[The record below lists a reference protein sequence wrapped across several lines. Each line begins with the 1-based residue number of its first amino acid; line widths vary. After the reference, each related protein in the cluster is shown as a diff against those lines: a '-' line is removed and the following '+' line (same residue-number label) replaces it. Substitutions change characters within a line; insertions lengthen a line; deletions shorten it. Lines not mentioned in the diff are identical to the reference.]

1 MQVTSPVW
9 FGQDVKWELK
19 GKRKSY
25 FGGERSSLV
34 SEALVVQA
42 CRPELDPGTCVKKKS
57 WEGGK

>member
-25 FGGERSSLV
+25 LRGERV
-34 SEALVVQA
+34 SEALVVQG
-42 CRPELDPGTCVKKKS
+42 CRPELDPGSHVKKKS
-57 WEGGK
+57 